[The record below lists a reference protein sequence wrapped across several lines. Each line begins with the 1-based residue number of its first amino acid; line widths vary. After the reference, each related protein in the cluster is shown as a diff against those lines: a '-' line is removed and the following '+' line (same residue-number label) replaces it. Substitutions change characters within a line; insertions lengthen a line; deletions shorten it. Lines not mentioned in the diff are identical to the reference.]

1 MLGNSMK
8 NNALKPFTA
17 LKQTDKLV
25 RLDWFTGTKH
35 NIFETD
41 NPLVECIFT
50 PFAPPP
56 PGSTKPT
63 PLRYEQFKVFF
74 AVGYLPILSLG
85 VCFHGGKL
93 VRPEDSFSTET
104 IVFDLDVSDPSAI
117 TECTLAD
124 IPLDP
129 SVEFISRRYQ
139 STANRAGLKK
149 LSGMLCHSTNEKIN
163 KKIRACKSPL
173 PAVVLIHELEIVRF
187 YLTNSSYSCKNIFT
201 GAFSAANLEKRVVN
215 ELHEKLYLDPV
226 TGKGRFV
233 YRHGYKEKD
242 AASLGRILF
251 EPNDLALQA
260 AQRVYSRATADRI
273 NDEPDWM
280 GYPRT
285 YFPFPGKTKLK
296 LSGRR
301 IKTISGEFIFL
312 AYRIHSCS
320 AAFPYKELSYC
331 DEITPG
337 GKPPPENA
345 EPAFPGQKEEKGPAH
360 DDKPGGESKSDQRPR
375 APSNPLRIELHERE
389 YVGLRD
395 VRIYKEKLRDCTHKR
410 EKKPHVYRETMLD
423 ASTGEGTSGDSN
435 AARQSITEKIITPS
449 PVTIDLRTF
458 MQMLD
463 LLKTLRPSWNVSRIV
478 VGDGPSDGELTSY
491 FPEVE
496 CPKLKHII
504 RQFSFTDEDK
514 LVRRRFLCV
523 EVCVDGR
530 YVYLFEAQ
538 RRLRNPSPPDN
549 PFKEDMAVL
558 LLRSQAFEEVQ
569 GDDFLP
575 MIVQTVENKRWPNT
589 DEIGGLVRDYTVHS
603 KEDKSI
609 ESLCERVMQLVERC
623 VR

>member
-1 MLGNSMK
+1 MK
-8 NNALKPFTA
+8 FNALKPFTA

-25 RLDWFTGTKH
+25 RLDWFGGTKH
-35 NIFETD
+35 NISETD
-41 NPLVECIFT
+41 NPLIECIFT
-50 PFAPPP
+50 PFDLPP
-56 PGSTKPT
+56 PGSTKPK
-63 PLRYEQFKVFF
+63 PLRHRQFNVFF

-85 VCFHGGKL
+85 VCFREGKL
-93 VRPEDSFSTET
+93 VRAADKFPTET
-104 IVFDLDVSDPSAI
+104 IVFDLDVSVPSAI
-117 TECTLAD
+117 TECTLAN

-129 SVEFISRRYQ
+129 SAKFISSLNQ

-149 LSGMLCHSTNEKIN
+149 LSGKLCHSTNENIN

-173 PAVVLIHELEIVRF
+173 PAVVLIHELELVRF
-187 YLTNSSYSCKNIFT
+187 YLTNSSHSCKNIFT
-201 GAFSAANLEKRVVN
+201 GAFSAANLNKRVVN
-215 ELHEKLYLDPV
+215 DLHEKPYLDPV

-233 YRHGYKEKD
+233 YRHGYSEKD

-251 EPNDLALQA
+251 EPNELALQA

-389 YVGLRD
+389 YVGLSG
-395 VRIYKEKLRDCTHKR
+395 VRIYKEKLRDCTHKYK
-410 EKKPHVYRETMLD
+410 KKPIVYREDLID

-435 AARQSITEKIITPS
+435 AARQSATEKIITPS

-463 LLKTLRPSWNVSRIV
+463 LLKTRRPSWNVNRIV
-478 VGDGPSDGELTSY
+478 VGDGPNDGELTSY

-504 RQFSFTDEDK
+504 RQFSFTDEDR

-538 RRLRNPSPPDN
+538 RRLRNPTPPDD
-549 PFKEDMAVL
+549 PFKENMAIL
-558 LLRSQAFEEVQ
+558 LLHAPAFEAVE
-569 GDDFLP
+569 GDNFLP
-575 MIVQTVENKRWPNT
+575 MIVKTVEIKQWPSSGELGDFT
-589 DEIGGLVRDYTVHS
+589 RGYTVHS

-609 ESLCERVMQLVERC
+609 ESLCERVIQLVERN
-623 VR
+623 VQ

>member
-187 YLTNSSYSCKNIFT
+187 YLTNSSHSCKNIFT
-201 GAFSAANLEKRVVN
+201 GAFSAANLEKRIVN
-215 ELHEKLYLDPV
+215 ELHEKRYLDPV

-331 DEITPG
+331 DEVVPG
-337 GKPPPENA
+337 GKPAPEDA
-345 EPAFPGQKEEKGPAH
+345 ETAFSGQTTESGPAN
-360 DDKPGGESKSDQRPR
+360 DDETVGESKSDQRPR

-389 YVGLRD
+389 YVGLSG
-395 VRIYKEKLRDCTHKR
+395 VRIYKEKLRDCTHKYK
-410 EKKPHVYRETMLD
+410 KKPHVYRETMID
-423 ASTGEGTSGDSN
+423 GSTGEGTSGDSS
-435 AARQSITEKIITPS
+435 AARQSVTEKIITPS
-449 PVTIDLRTF
+449 PVTIDLCTF
-458 MQMLD
+458 MQMLE
-463 LLKTLRPSWNVSRIV
+463 LLQTLRPSWNINRIV
-478 VGDGPSDGELTSY
+478 VGDGPNDGELTSY